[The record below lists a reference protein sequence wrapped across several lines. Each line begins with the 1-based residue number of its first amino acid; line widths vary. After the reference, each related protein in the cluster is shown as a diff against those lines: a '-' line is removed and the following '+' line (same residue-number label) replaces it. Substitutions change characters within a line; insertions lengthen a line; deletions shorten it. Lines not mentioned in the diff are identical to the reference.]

1 MTYQVTNTRPE
12 HFDAL
17 EELQRL
23 CYPTLDPSHL
33 LRREHFESHL
43 RVFPEGQH
51 VVLYEGRPVAM
62 SSTLRQHIDFDH
74 AQHAFDD
81 VIAGGFFTTHAPDGE
96 WLYGADMSTH
106 PDFRQRGLA
115 SLLYQ
120 ARRALIKRLN
130 LRGMVG
136 GGMVPGYRFYRDQMS
151 LEAYAAAVSAG
162 TIKDPT
168 LTPQLK
174 NGYVV
179 RGIIRDYLHDELLG
193 NDATLIVYDNP
204 EYRSPQA

>member
-1 MTYQVTNTRPE
+1 MQFTVVNTARE
-12 HFDAL
+12 HIDEL
-17 EELQRL
+17 EVLQRL
-23 CYPTLDPSHL
+23 CYPTLDPAHL
-33 LRREHFESHL
+33 LRRPHIESHL
-43 RVFPEGQH
+43 RIFPEGQH
-51 VVLYEGRPVAM
+51 VAIYEGRPVAM
-62 SSTLRQHIDFDH
+62 SSTLRQHVDFDH

-81 VIAGGFFTTHAPDGE
+81 VIAGGYFTTHEPTGE

-106 PDFRQRGLA
+106 PEFRQKGLA

-120 ARRALIKRLN
+120 ARRELIKTRN

-136 GGMVPGYRFYRDQMS
+136 GGMVPGYRFHKDQMS
-151 LEAYAAAVSAG
+151 LEEYADKVSRG
-162 TIKDPT
+162 ELKDPT

-193 NDATLIVYDNP
+193 NDATLIVYENP
-204 EYRSPQA
+204 DYRP

>member
-1 MTYQVTNTRPE
+1 MEFTVANTRPE

-33 LRREHFESHL
+33 MRRPHFESHL
-43 RVFPEGQH
+43 RLFPEGQH
-51 VVLYEGRPVAM
+51 VVLYGTRPVAM

-74 AQHAFDD
+74 AQHSFDD
-81 VIAGGFFTTHAPDGE
+81 VVAGGFFTTHEPDGE

-115 SLLYQ
+115 SMLYQ
-120 ARRALIKRLN
+120 ARRDLIKRLN

-136 GGMVPGYRFYRDQMS
+136 GGMVPGYRHYRDRMS
-151 LEAYAAAVSAG
+151 LEEYAAQVSAR

-193 NDATLIVYDNP
+193 NDATLIVYENP
-204 EYRSPQA
+204 DYRPA

>member
-1 MTYQVTNTRPE
+1 
-12 HFDAL
+12 
-17 EELQRL
+17 
-23 CYPTLDPSHL
+23 
-33 LRREHFESHL
+33 
-43 RVFPEGQH
+43 
-51 VVLYEGRPVAM
+51 
-62 SSTLRQHIDFDH
+62 
-74 AQHAFDD
+74 
-81 VIAGGFFTTHAPDGE
+81 
-96 WLYGADMSTH
+96 
-106 PDFRQRGLA
+106 
-115 SLLYQ
+115 
-120 ARRALIKRLN
+120 
-130 LRGMVG
+130 MVG
-136 GGMVPGYRFYRDQMS
+136 GGMVPGYRFYRNQMS

>member
-1 MTYQVTNTRPE
+1 MQFTVVNTAHE
-12 HFDAL
+12 HIDAL
-17 EELQRL
+17 EEIQRL

-33 LRREHFESHL
+33 LRRPHLESHL
-43 RVFPEGQH
+43 RIFPAGQQ
-51 VVLYEGRPVAM
+51 VALYEGRPVAM
-62 SSTLRQHIDFDH
+62 SSTLRQHVDFEH
-74 AQHAFDD
+74 SQHAFDD
-81 VIAGGFFTTHAPDGE
+81 VIAGGFFTTHEPTGE

-106 PDFRQRGLA
+106 PDFRQKGLA
-115 SLLYQ
+115 SLLYK
-120 ARRALIKRLN
+120 ARRDLIKQLN

-136 GGMVPGYRFYRDQMS
+136 GGMVPGYRFHKDQMS
-151 LEAYAAAVSAG
+151 LEEYAAKVATG
-162 TIKDPT
+162 ELKDPT

-204 EYRSPQA
+204 DYRP